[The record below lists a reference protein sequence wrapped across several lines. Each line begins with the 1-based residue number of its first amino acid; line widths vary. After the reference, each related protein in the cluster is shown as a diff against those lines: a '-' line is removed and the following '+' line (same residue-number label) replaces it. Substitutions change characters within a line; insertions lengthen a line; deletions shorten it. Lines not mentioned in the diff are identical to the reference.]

1 MVENVF
7 VYDVENQREGYVT
20 EDCWD
25 VVLHYGRY
33 KDNWS
38 KYCTW
43 RVAIKLTREEA
54 IRMLNIIDR
63 IYWTNK

>member
-20 EDCWD
+20 EDCGD
-25 VVLHYGRY
+25 VVLHYARY

-38 KYCTW
+38 KYQTGN
-43 RVAIKLTREEA
+43 VAIKLTRDEA
-54 IRMLNIIDR
+54 MRMLNIIDR